1 MTRLRVGVAGTG
13 YWARE
18 IHAPGAARHTELD
31 LVAVWGRD
39 EVRAAELAAPYGA
52 ASGTDVE
59 AFLDA
64 VDVVLFA
71 VPPDVQAG
79 LAVRAAAGGCHLL
92 LEKPVALEPAQ
103 ARAVADAVRKA
114 GTSSV
119 VFFTERFVPDRE
131 AWLQDLATR
140 DCGGGRATWLAS
152 LLDPGNP
159 FAGSPWRDDRG
170 ALWDV
175 GPHALSV
182 LLPVLGP
189 VAEVTATAGR
199 GDITEALLT
208 HESGAVSTMSLSLTI
223 PPAATH
229 FDLAFWHEGGWS
241 ERPGAG
247 VGADVAYAHALDELV
262 ADIRA
267 GSPGHRCGADF
278 GAEVVDVLFRVQQSR
293 DPHLGD
299 RRVQPDGGR

>member
-1 MTRLRVGVAGTG
+1 MSRLRVGVAGTG

-18 IHAPGAARHTELD
+18 IHAPGAARHTDLD

-39 EVRAAELAAPYGA
+39 PERAAELAAPYGA
-52 ASGTDVE
+52 SSGTDVE
-59 AFLDA
+59 SFLDT

-71 VPPDVQAG
+71 VPPDVQAD
-79 LAVRAAAGGCHLL
+79 LAVRAAAAGCHLL
-92 LEKPVALEPAQ
+92 LEKPVALDPSQ
-103 ARAVADAVRKA
+103 AREVADATRRA
-114 GTSSV
+114 GRSSV
-119 VFFTERFVPDRE
+119 VFFTERFVPEHE

-159 FAGSPWRDDRG
+159 FAGSPWRGERG

-189 VAEVTATAGR
+189 VTQVRATAGR
-199 GDITEALLT
+199 GDLTEALLT
-208 HESGAVSTMSLSLTI
+208 HESGAVSTMSLSLTM

-229 FDLAFWHEGGWS
+229 FDLAFWHDGGWS

-262 ADIRA
+262 ADIRV

-278 GAEVVDVLFRVQQSR
+278 GAEVVEVLFRVQQSR
-293 DPHLGD
+293 ARRSSGASVDP
-299 RRVQPDGGR
+299 RGG